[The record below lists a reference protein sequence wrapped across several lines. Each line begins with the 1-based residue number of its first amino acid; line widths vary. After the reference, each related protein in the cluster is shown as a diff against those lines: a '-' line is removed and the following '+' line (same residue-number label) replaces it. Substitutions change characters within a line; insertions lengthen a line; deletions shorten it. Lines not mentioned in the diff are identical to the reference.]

1 MSTKARAAV
10 IGVGASDYTKS
21 ARTSSL
27 QLAAVALDAALR
39 DAQLSKDCVDGI
51 VVNTGN
57 PRGVDYD
64 VLADQLGLRLRY
76 AMQTWGHGRFV
87 AACLQTAV
95 LACREGLAS
104 VIAVIYSSRQSMG
117 NGFGGY
123 NYGEAFTRETGGPHG
138 EIPQQGLTAP
148 VSGAAMALRLYQH
161 RYGASETSLAAVP
174 LTLRAYA
181 ERNPKA
187 IFRQPL
193 ELKDYLASPMIVE
206 PLRRLDCA
214 PVTDGAVCLLVAV
227 GNEVTRVGVNAVDIL
242 GMQGIQ
248 AGRDEF
254 VFGRPGL
261 GVQQQRQTAFRPSR
275 WDLAVFGTSGVRS
288 SEIDAFYTYDAFSP
302 LVWFALERFGF
313 CREGEAPSF
322 CEQEIGVGGSLP
334 VNTNGGM
341 LSEGHLCGFNHFLE
355 MVAQLRG
362 RAGERQ
368 VSNASLVQW
377 GSCYGDSVILGR

>member
-1 MSTKARAAV
+1 
-10 IGVGASDYTKS
+10 
-21 ARTSSL
+21 
-27 QLAAVALDAALR
+27 
-39 DAQLSKDCVDGI
+39 
-51 VVNTGN
+51 
-57 PRGVDYD
+57 
-64 VLADQLGLRLRY
+64 
-76 AMQTWGHGRFV
+76 MQTWGHGRFA

-104 VIAVIYSSRQSMG
+104 VTAVLYSSKQSMG

-123 NYGEAFTRETGGPHG
+123 DYVESFTREAGGPHG
-138 EIPQQGLTAP
+138 EVPQQGLTAP
-148 VSGAAMALRLYQH
+148 VSGAAMALQLYQH
-161 RYGASETSLAAVP
+161 RFRPSETSLASVP
-174 LTLRAYA
+174 LTLRRYA

-187 IFRQPL
+187 VFRQPI

-214 PVTDGAVCLLVAV
+214 PVTDGAVCLLIAA
-227 GNEVTRVGVNAVDIL
+227 GSEVTRAGGNAVEVV

-261 GVQQQRQTAFRPSR
+261 GVQQQPQAAFRPSS
-275 WDLAVFGTSGVRS
+275 WDLSVFETSGVRPS
-288 SEIDAFYTYDAFSP
+288 DIDGFYTYDAFSP

-313 CREGEAPSF
+313 CGEGEAPLF
-322 CEQEIGVGGSLP
+322 CEQEIGFGGRLP

-341 LSEGHLCGFNHFLE
+341 LSEGHLCGFNHLVE
-355 MVAQLRG
+355 MVLQLRG
-362 RAGERQ
+362 LGGERQ
-368 VSNASLVQW
+368 MPHASLVQW